1 MPGAGSVIRVQ
12 LLTEVHRAGTNTPS
26 TRTPLDP
33 LEFIPSVTPSPQS
46 SRTVP
51 WSRGMTST
59 IVTGPALPVA
69 GRDQRVAHEVGGMG
83 DTGAV
88 VPGTTDQVAAVGR
101 FGRAHGCRAGRAPEL
116 TGRPE
121 DVTLAVL
128 REVGGD

>member
-46 SRTVP
+46 SRTVT

-59 IVTGPALPVA
+59 MFTGPSWPSRAGTSALPMKWVA
-69 GRDQRVAHEVGGMG
+69 WAI
-83 DTGAV
+83 
-88 VPGTTDQVAAVGR
+88 
-101 FGRAHGCRAGRAPEL
+101 PEQ
-116 TGRPE
+116 
-121 DVTLAVL
+121 
-128 REVGGD
+128 